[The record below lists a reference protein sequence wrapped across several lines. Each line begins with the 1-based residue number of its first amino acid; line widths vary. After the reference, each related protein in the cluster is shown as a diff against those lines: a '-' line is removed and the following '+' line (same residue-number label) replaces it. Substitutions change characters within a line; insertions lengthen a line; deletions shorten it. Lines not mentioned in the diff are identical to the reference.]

1 MQSRI
6 QAQLEREIGTF
17 GIIKLSGIR
26 RRVQVNFG
34 GMGGEGKERVESRD
48 AEDTRRGRGRALAEG
63 RRGEGHSSNLVRKA
77 DRQPPPGADRSDGK
91 GPPSGLV

>member
-6 QAQLEREIGTF
+6 QAQREIGTF

-48 AEDTRRGRGRALAEG
+48 SEDTRRGRGRAEG
-63 RRGEGHSSNLVRKA
+63 RRGEGHSSNLVRIA
-77 DRQPPPGADRSDGK
+77 DRQPRAPREQIAVTAKDHRQA
-91 GPPSGLV
+91 